1 MKKCNQSKCPVMEI
15 VKIIMANLLN
25 VISIKGISQN
35 IMQQYEHYSA
45 VLFSTIKKEY
55 KMVSIW

>member
-1 MKKCNQSKCPVMEI
+1 MEI

-55 KMVSIW
+55 EMVSI